1 MENDQIVDVLELLVK
16 LWDLHNS
23 NEFKSKNLAFAAR
36 GLDKFP
42 GLIADLS
49 EAELLAIPGV
59 GKVVVKIVQEVA
71 VSGTCADLDQMIEL
85 TPPGLL
91 QLLKIK
97 GLGPKKV
104 RTIWQ
109 ELQITEI
116 NDLLDACEDGRLANL
131 KGFGGAVV
139 ESVKLNIQFI
149 KSNSSKLRINKA
161 AELAEKLK
169 T

>member
-36 GLDKFP
+36 GLDKYP
-42 GLIADLS
+42 GLIHSLS
-49 EAELLAIPGV
+49 EQELLMIPGV

-71 VSGTCADLDQMIEL
+71 ATGTCIDLEQIIEQ
-85 TPPGLL
+85 TPAGLL

-116 NDLLDACEDGRLANL
+116 DDLSDACEDGRLANL
-131 KGFGGAVV
+131 KGFGGSIV

-149 KSNSSKLRINKA
+149 K
-161 AELAEKLK
+161 
-169 T
+169 

>member
-1 MENDQIVDVLELLVK
+1 MDNDQIVDSLELLVK
-16 LWDLHNS
+16 LWDLHGV

-42 GLIADLS
+42 GLISTLP

-59 GKVVVKIVQEVA
+59 GKVVVQLVKDVA
-71 VSGTCADLDQMIEL
+71 SSGTCSDLEQIIEQ

-91 QLLKIK
+91 TLLKIK

-116 NDLLDACEDGRLANL
+116 DDLLSGLELRKEGTPNKYWPRSSNDKPVDYNSYKLHNL
-131 KGFGGAVV
+131 F
-139 ESVKLNIQFI
+139 LLYFH
-149 KSNSSKLRINKA
+149 
-161 AELAEKLK
+161 EKV